1 MKTSLLKWTSL
12 AAGVILFASC
22 DEKGGKEEA
31 VTLTNEMDSIS
42 YALGIDISTNLARND
57 VKGLNTEAL
66 AQGMNDNENGGGVM
80 TAEEATGI
88 IQAFFTK
95 QGEAKSAAA
104 QGEGQAFLDANAQKE
119 GVTVTESGLQYE
131 IMTEGTGAKPGFE
144 DQVSVHYHGT
154 LIDGTVFD
162 SSVERNEP
170 ATFPLNRVIRGWTE
184 ALMLMP
190 VGSKWKLVIPS
201 DLAYG
206 ERGGPGG
213 KIGPGATLIF
223 EVELLEILPPAQTAG
238 Q

>member
-22 DEKGGKEEA
+22 DEKSGKNE
-31 VTLTNEMDSIS
+31 TLTLSTEMDSLS
-42 YALGIDISTNLARND
+42 YALGVDIGTNLQRND
-57 VKGLNTEAL
+57 VKGINSKAL
-66 AQGMNDNENGGGVM
+66 SKGMEDNENGGGLM
-80 TAEEATGI
+80 TNEEAAAV
-88 IQAFFTK
+88 IQNFFAK
-95 QGEAKSAAA
+95 QSEVKSAAA
-104 QGEGQAFLDANAQKE
+104 KGEGEAFLAENAKKE
-119 GVTVTESGLQYE
+119 GVTVTESGLQYS
-131 IMTEGTGAKPGFE
+131 IITEGTGPIPGFE

-170 ATFPLNRVIRGWTE
+170 AVFPLNRVIRGWTE

-223 EVELLEILPPAQTAG
+223 EVELLEILPPAAQ
-238 Q
+238 